1 MKHDIFEFN
10 MHDMTRG
17 QRAWRV
23 LLLLTIIGVALMD
36 LLVWRPG

>member
-1 MKHDIFEFN
+1 MRHDIFEFSMEN
-10 MHDMTRG
+10 MTRG

-23 LLLLTIIGVALMD
+23 AFLLFCLSMAMMD

>member
-10 MHDMTRG
+10 MHEMTRG

-23 LLLLTIIGVALMD
+23 LFLLSIIGVVLMD

>member
-10 MHDMTRG
+10 ALGMTWG

-23 LLLLTIIGVALMD
+23 AFLLACIAVLAMD
-36 LLVWRPG
+36 LLVWRP